1 MRQICMIYLIVSIFC
16 IKYIFVYV
24 FDLYK
29 GQNLDSSKKSL
40 AFSLTFTS
48 ITRTLTDDEISVLFN
63 EIIDKVK
70 NTFNAEVRDR

>member
-1 MRQICMIYLIVSIFC
+1 MDVVKV
-16 IKYIFVYV
+16 IKKSGGNLLSDVYV